1 MRRLLHAAAV
11 LIVVSCLHPARV
23 SAHEEEQA
31 PAGSPEKLGQVAFP
45 VSCTAPAQQEFTR
58 AVALLHSFYYPEAI
72 KTFARVTQIDPAC
85 AMGYWGVAM
94 SAWYPLW
101 YPPTKESLAQGSAAV
116 RSALQAGAKTDRE
129 RDYINAIGAF
139 FQDFEQADHKARA
152 LAYERAMAAVHER
165 YPQDSEAAAFY
176 ALALQATA
184 NPNDKTYA
192 NQSKS
197 GAILEQLY
205 AQQPDHPGVAHYL
218 IHAYDYPEL
227 ASRAL
232 AAAHHYGD
240 IAPSI
245 PHALHMPSHTFIA
258 LGLWQESIAANLD
271 ANAAAKRLDWVQEEL
286 HTIDYLVYANLQIAQ
301 EQTARR
307 LVDALNG
314 VTINEKRTLAMDYA
328 FAAAPARFALER
340 RNWNEAA
347 ALSPQATGFPATS
360 AVTYYARAV
369 GAARSGS
376 LNQAKADVQKLA
388 ELRDGLQQA
397 KQEYWAKQV
406 DVQYRT
412 ALAWLQLAG
421 GTGAAALE
429 TMRSA
434 ADLEETTYKHPITPG
449 QILPARELLAD
460 MLLILDRPEHALLEY
475 EASLRA
481 APNRFNG
488 LYGAARAAHAAGDE
502 SKAKAYYAQL
512 LALCQAQDCKRVE
525 LREASQFL
533 ATN

>member
-11 LIVVSCLHPARV
+11 SIFVSCLRPASV

-31 PAGSPEKLGQVAFP
+31 PTGSPEKLGRVEFP
-45 VSCTAPAQQEFTR
+45 VSCSAPAQQEFTR
-58 AVALLHSFYYPEAI
+58 AVALLHSFDYPEAMN
-72 KTFARVTQIDPAC
+72 TFTRVTQVDPAC

-116 RSALQAGAKTDRE
+116 RNALQTGAKTDRE

-139 FQDFEQADHKARA
+139 FQDYEQVDHKARA
-152 LAYERAMAAVHER
+152 LAYERAMAALHEQ
-165 YPQDSEAAAFY
+165 YPQDSEGAAFY
-176 ALALQATA
+176 ALALQAA
-184 NPNDKTYA
+184 ADPNDKTYA
-192 NQSKS
+192 KQSKS

-205 AQQPDHPGVAHYL
+205 AAQPDHPGAAHYL

-227 ASRAL
+227 AARAL
-232 AAAHHYGD
+232 PAAHHYGD

-258 LGLWQESIAANLD
+258 LGLWPESIAANLR
-271 ANAAAKRLDWVQEEL
+271 ANAAAKRLDRIQEEL
-286 HTIDYLVYANLQIAQ
+286 HTMDYLVYANLQMAQ
-301 EQTARR
+301 DQTAKAV
-307 LVDALNG
+307 VDALNDIKIG
-314 VTINEKRTLAMDYA
+314 EKHTLGMDYA
-328 FAAAPARFALER
+328 VAAGPARFALER
-340 RNWNEAA
+340 RSWREAA
-347 ALSPQATGFPATS
+347 ALSPQASSFPVTN
-360 AVTYYARAV
+360 AVTYFARAL

-376 LNQAKADVQKLA
+376 PNQAETDVAKLA
-388 ELRDGLQQA
+388 ELRDRLQQA
-397 KQEYWAKQV
+397 KQDYWAKQV
-406 DVQYRT
+406 DIQYRS
-412 ALAWLQLAG
+412 ALAWLQLAKG
-421 GTGAAALE
+421 ISTEALA

-434 ADLEETTYKHPITPG
+434 ADLDETTYKHPITPG

-460 MLLILDRPEHALLEY
+460 MLSTLDRPEQALVEY
-475 EASLRA
+475 EASLRM

-488 LYGAARAAHAAGDE
+488 VYGAAHAAHAAGDE

-512 LALCQAQDCKRVE
+512 LALCQAPDCKRVE
-525 LREASQFL
+525 LREASRFL